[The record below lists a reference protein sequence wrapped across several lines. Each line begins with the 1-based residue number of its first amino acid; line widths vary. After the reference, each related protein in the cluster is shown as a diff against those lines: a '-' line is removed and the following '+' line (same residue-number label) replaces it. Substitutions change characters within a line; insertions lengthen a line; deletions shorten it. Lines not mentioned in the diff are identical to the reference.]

1 MLKSKIIENTRNTF
15 NQFTNELLFP
25 QFCSS
30 CEEKLKDEEVLICL
44 TCLCDV
50 EKVLTV
56 NRVEDLK
63 SSNSL
68 DFAFS
73 GYWFDEQM
81 QDCLH
86 ALKYNGFSKIVA
98 HLLNPIKSDILKIFS
113 KYSIDCLLPVPLHKV
128 KMRGRGFNQTEK
140 ICHYLSDISQLPI
153 VNNIQRVNWT
163 ESQTKLTIQQRKEN
177 IQNAFKLTSE
187 INKSNILIVD
197 DVLTTGATA
206 NECAKVIKANSNANV
221 GVFTICAAE

>member
-1 MLKSKIIENTRNTF
+1 
-15 NQFTNELLFP
+15 
-25 QFCSS
+25 
-30 CEEKLKDEEVLICL
+30 
-44 TCLCDV
+44 
-50 EKVLTV
+50 
-56 NRVEDLK
+56 DLK
-63 SSNSL
+63 YSNAL

-98 HLLNPIKSDILKIFS
+98 HLLNPIKSVILKIFS

-128 KMRGRGFNQTEK
+128 KMRERGFNQAEI
-140 ICHYLSDISQLPI
+140 ICQYLSEISQLPI
-153 VNNIQRVNWT
+153 VNNIQRVYWT

-177 IQNAFKLTSE
+177 IQNAFKLNSE

-206 NECAKVIKANSNANV
+206 NECAKVIKANSNSIV
-221 GVFTICAAE
+221 GVITICAAE